1 MVRFKTRLD
10 GRSPDDI
17 KLRAEEA
24 WQMFELGFHF
34 SIYGENGEYRL
45 SIPYE
50 IVREIGSDRIV
61 FQQ

>member
-24 WQMFELGFHF
+24 WQMFELGVDF
-34 SIYGENGEYRL
+34 R
-45 SIPYE
+45 
-50 IVREIGSDRIV
+50 
-61 FQQ
+61 